1 MEKTDTVRAAD
12 SCLRILERIAF
23 AESPL
28 GVTQIAADVGIA
40 KGAVFK
46 HLRTLLEHGMIVQ
59 DPFSALYTLGP
70 KLWLMAQRAPAGSN
84 LAEIALPLMRATRD
98 ELGVAVVLS
107 MPTPRSAFVVA
118 TQPSN
123 QPIEIGVRPGG
134 ELSLHSSAQGK
145 VLLAF
150 GPPEILQSL
159 PEQLA
164 PVTPKSVLDKAALVE
179 QIAEVRAL
187 GYASAPEE
195 SLLGINAVAAPI
207 FDPQGILLGSIGL
220 IASIQHLG
228 AVPTDEQLH
237 ALLALT
243 KAIGHRSSSVKDG
256 SEDRI

>member
-1 MEKTDTVRAAD
+1 MDKVDTVRAAD

-59 DPFSALYTLGP
+59 DPFSSLYTLGP
-70 KLWLMAQRAPAGSN
+70 KLWLMAQRAPTGAN

-118 TQPSN
+118 TLPSN

-150 GPPEILQSL
+150 GPPAILASL
-159 PEQLA
+159 PERLA
-164 PVTPKSVLDKAALVE
+164 PITPKSVLHKAALVAE
-179 QIAEVRAL
+179 IEEVRRL
-187 GYASAPEE
+187 GYATAPEE

-207 FDPQGILLGSIGL
+207 FDAQGGLLGSIGL

-228 AVPTDEQLH
+228 TAPSDDQLR

-243 KAIGHRSSSVKDG
+243 KAIGQRGSSVQDG
-256 SEDRI
+256 SEERG